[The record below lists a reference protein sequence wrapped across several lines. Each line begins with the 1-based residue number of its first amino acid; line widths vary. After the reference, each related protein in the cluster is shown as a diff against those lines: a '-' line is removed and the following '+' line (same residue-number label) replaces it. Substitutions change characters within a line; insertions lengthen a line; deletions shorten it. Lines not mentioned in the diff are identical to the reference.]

1 MNQNYNPAPAETT
14 EEYVQNKD
22 LLKKDDIKWNYYEK
36 DKNFLLRFGKY
47 AKDEKNKEENI
58 RFEVLYT
65 NIISVDKKMFTGNEK
80 IEILSRRL
88 LIPGNFELLTY
99 LAMTLDKTPPE
110 FKYNPENNG
119 VYLILTNKEDK
130 KIYNELRA
138 EVADE
143 EFFNR
148 NMKRKIEQ
156 LEAQLKAKKL
166 EFDNK
171 NKELIKK
178 NEAMKKELE
187 DIKNINKNLEKENE
201 KVTKALKDL
210 EEIQKKAIDQLT
222 KIS

>member
-14 EEYVQNKD
+14 EEYDQNKD

-36 DKNFLLRFGKY
+36 DNNFLLRFGKY
-47 AKDEKNKEENI
+47 EKNKEEFI

-65 NIISVDKKMFTGNEK
+65 NIISVDKKMFTGYEN
-80 IEILSRRL
+80 IEILSQQF
-88 LIPGNFELLTY
+88 LIPGNFDLLTY

-110 FKYNPENNG
+110 FKYNPGNNK
-119 VYLILTNKEDK
+119 VYLILTNKEDEK
-130 KIYNELRA
+130 KCNELSA

-148 NMKRKIEQ
+148 NMKRKIAQ
-156 LEAQLKAKKL
+156 LEAKLEAKKL

-171 NKELIKK
+171 NKELIEK
-178 NEAMKKELE
+178 NKAMKKELE
-187 DIKNINKNLEKENE
+187 SIKNINKNLEKENE

-222 KIS
+222 KIR